1 MTCGLLQALP
11 AWNTNEVTL
20 TFMPRLE
27 GLQLALLKWIQ
38 TFLNISLL
46 KYSQISL
53 QVHESV
59 HLSGPIAAR
68 SPHGGEDHPLCIQSD
83 GASKGEYGIGVSHK
97 KAAWAP
103 SVTTPSSSQ
112 VGKASSTRLCGSRWV
127 LPQSGGPYPPARA
140 LRASFHSISQNLQ
153 CSQFQLPPF
162 FVVDCLPGTLG
173 SIPSIHPMKASPA
186 SQAFFHIFEPE

>member
-1 MTCGLLQALP
+1 MGLASQFVTCGLLQALP

-112 VGKASSTRLCGSRWV
+112 VGK
-127 LPQSGGPYPPARA
+127 P
-140 LRASFHSISQNLQ
+140 
-153 CSQFQLPPF
+153 LPPGSVAAGGCCLR
-162 FVVDCLPGTLG
+162 VVALIHQPERSEPASTPSAKTFNAHSSNSPPFLWWIVSQEPWGPFLQ
-173 SIPSIHPMKASPA
+173 SIP
-186 SQAFFHIFEPE
+186 